1 MPRDLPPR
9 WNRKGHPRGECP
21 ALPSEAGLE
30 ADPRALV
37 PVTASFVLAPT
48 VFVSGPA
55 PCVGIHL
62 DAPFGLVVVLVLDVP
77 AIAFPVA
84 YDGSRGVRRREGENA
99 DRTRNGAHEIVF
111 HDRLL
116 PTFCHAGRTFCSD
129 VGFSRAWTRNC
140 LRLSFSGLG
149 TPRNAYSLPVG
160 RMPEGGRPH
169 GQHNV

>member
-48 VFVSGPA
+48 VFVSEPA

-116 PTFCHAGRTFCSD
+116 PTFRHAGRTFFLADGCSQPGREI
-129 VGFSRAWTRNC
+129 VSAFPSAVRER
-140 LRLSFSGLG
+140 RV
-149 TPRNAYSLPVG
+149 TPRVYRLG
-160 RMPEGGRPH
+160 
-169 GQHNV
+169 

>member
-1 MPRDLPPR
+1 MDRKGLRSILMVLLGTEKTGDLIAQRMKGLKVDRYRIILTPVSANTKRLRCRNAPRFAADAS
-9 WNRKGHPRGECP
+9 NRKGHPRGECP

-37 PVTASFVLAPT
+37 PVTASFVPAPT

-84 YDGSRGVRRREGENA
+84 YDGSRGVRRRE
-99 DRTRNGAHEIVF
+99 
-111 HDRLL
+111 
-116 PTFCHAGRTFCSD
+116 
-129 VGFSRAWTRNC
+129 
-140 LRLSFSGLG
+140 
-149 TPRNAYSLPVG
+149 
-160 RMPEGGRPH
+160 
-169 GQHNV
+169 